1 MSWLTQGI
9 KNAAEGVGNWWE
21 KDDEL
26 DRKVAVNQM
35 VSRAY
40 DRIPQEMLDL
50 EAKRDKQ
57 GIGLIPDNRG
67 DIKKAF
73 ADEEGYEKYGQQF
86 LNMQKGYLND
96 GIKRGWTPS
105 ELQEYKDTH
114 DGQAPSANMYSPG
127 DEEYHRRVKGIN
139 LTNALLGDRDKETFI
154 GTDYDPADAAADDY
168 MAHDEY
174 RDLLETDDAGG
185 YLKWENLRNLMDN
198 QYMGGGRVFVP
209 SGERGFQNVARY
221 FTHRDDGTGKLES
234 FIDGTGEWLYDL
246 GASLIGAE
254 QSDTGK
260 EIQNTLLAK
269 KMSDRASPIVAE
281 TDDLEARAADAND
294 MLGMK
299 DNLDHIDYAMAYKNR
314 TGENPHWTEEAV
326 MNALPGFADWLGLLG
341 PATAAGRSLA
351 GGGLKSALKSGAK
364 VAALEAST
372 EDAPIMLGL
381 SVPQTLMSDP
391 NNMTNEQIAEEIIRK
406 QGLHED
412 FTNRKGQMVQDRLN
426 AAKDDRMIYR

>member
-1 MSWLTQGI
+1 MSWITEGI

-21 KDDEL
+21 KDDKL

-57 GIGLIPDNRG
+57 GIGLIPDNRA

-73 ADEEGYEKYGQQF
+73 AGEEGYEKYGQQF

-105 ELQEYKDTH
+105 EIDEYKATH
-114 DGQAPSANMYSPG
+114 DGQAPSPNMYSPG
-127 DEEYHRRVKGIN
+127 DEEYYRRVKGIN

-154 GTDYDPADAAADDY
+154 GTDYDPADAAADGY

-234 FIDGTGEWLYDL
+234 LVNGTGEWLYDL

-269 KMSDRASPIVAE
+269 QMSDRASPIVAE
-281 TDDLEARAADAND
+281 TDDLEARAADANE
-294 MLGMK
+294 MLGLK

-412 FTNRKGQMVQDRLN
+412 FTNQTGQMIQDRLN

>member
-1 MSWLTQGI
+1 MSWLSQGI
-9 KNAAEGVGNWWE
+9 KNAAESVGNWWE

-35 VSRAY
+35 VNRAY

-50 EAKRDKQ
+50 EAQRDKQ

-73 ADEEGYEKYGQQF
+73 AGEEGYEKYGQQF

-105 ELQEYKDTH
+105 EIDEYKASH
-114 DGQAPSANMYSPG
+114 DGQAPSPNMYSPG
-127 DEEYHRRVKGIN
+127 DEEYHRRAKAIS

-174 RDLLETDDAGG
+174 RDLLEMDDSGG

-234 FIDGTGEWLYDL
+234 FVDGTGEWLYDL

-314 TGENPHWTEEAV
+314 TGENPHWAEEAV
-326 MNALPGFADWLGLLG
+326 MNALPGFADWMGLLG
-341 PATAAGRSLA
+341 PATAVTRGVGAGSLKA
-351 GGGLKSALKSGAK
+351 GLKAGAK

-406 QGLHED
+406 QGLHEE
-412 FTNRKGQMVQDRLN
+412 FTNRKGQMVQERLN
-426 AAKDDRMIYR
+426 AAEDDRMMYR